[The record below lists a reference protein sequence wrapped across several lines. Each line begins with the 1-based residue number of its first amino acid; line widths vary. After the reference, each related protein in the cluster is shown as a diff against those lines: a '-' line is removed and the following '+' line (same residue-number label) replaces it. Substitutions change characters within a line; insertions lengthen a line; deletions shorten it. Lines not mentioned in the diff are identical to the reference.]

1 MRLSTT
7 VALIFTRLG
16 GDENAT
22 AAQYTILTGL
32 TAVAARGPSLLL
44 PLSSHD
50 DPTERIPMLHRLRA
64 DTGSSAVEFALVVPL
79 LVLLVVGIVEFGRG
93 YNVQNTLSAASREA
107 VRAVALSS
115 ASSSPLA
122 VATAAV
128 TSNTST
134 VSGTVAVA
142 VTFWTSGTA
151 TAPSTPTT
159 ASSCASG
166 LDVHVNLNYPFTLL
180 TTEIPS
186 NSGVITMKAVG
197 VMRCGG

>member
-1 MRLSTT
+1 
-7 VALIFTRLG
+7 
-16 GDENAT
+16 
-22 AAQYTILTGL
+22 
-32 TAVAARGPSLLL
+32 
-44 PLSSHD
+44 
-50 DPTERIPMLHRLRA
+50 MLHRLRV

-142 VTFWTSGTA
+142 VAFWTSGTA
-151 TAPSTPTT
+151 TAPSAPTT
-159 ASSCASG
+159 ATSCASG
-166 LDVHVNLNYPFTLL
+166 YDVHVNLTYPFTLL

-186 NSGVITMKAVG
+186 NGGTITMKAVG